1 MDNIIPFELVELE
14 AGTYHILVKAE
25 FGEENEGWW
34 LIDTGAC
41 ISVIDQDRVELYRLN
56 GSSGIS
62 AKGLGKDVIDTGS
75 GIIPEFRLNG
85 TSYGPISVATV
96 DLHHINTEYSKFSDK
111 RIIGLLGS
119 DFLLKN
125 SAIINYGEKLL
136 II

>member
-1 MDNIIPFELVELE
+1 MDNIIPFELVEME

-25 FGEENEGWW
+25 FGEEYEGWW
-34 LIDTGAC
+34 VIDTGASK
-41 ISVIDQDRVELYRLN
+41 SVIDQERVELYRQDE
-56 GSSGIS
+56 SSGIS

-75 GIIPEFRLNG
+75 GLIPEFRLNG
-85 TSYGPISVATV
+85 FIYGPLSVATV

-125 SAIINYGEKLL
+125 SAIVNYREKWL